1 MKSYYHDIN
10 CSNHFKTHLRKQG
23 MYNPLPFFQFSQN
36 EELKQQLL
44 WTHPKTLVEASPYD
58 QIWGIGLSEDDP
70 KAWNKLTWR
79 GKNLLGEILTT
90 VRERLRRD
98 IENAGPYGDSNDLDL

>member
-1 MKSYYHDIN
+1 
-10 CSNHFKTHLRKQG
+10 

-44 WTHPKTLVEASPYD
+44 CTHPKTLVEASPYD